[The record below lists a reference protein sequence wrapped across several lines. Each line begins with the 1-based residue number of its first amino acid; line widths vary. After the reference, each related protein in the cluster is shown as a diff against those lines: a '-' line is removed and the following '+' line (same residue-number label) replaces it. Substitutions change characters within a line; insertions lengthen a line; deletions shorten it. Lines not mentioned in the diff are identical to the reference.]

1 MHSPKNNR
9 LAQVTAQRGTT
20 LIVVLVLILLAT
32 VMALFAVNVNK
43 SEQRASGNDVRAR
56 LMRESAE
63 AALTQGM
70 AYMQSLKTTEKNPF
84 DPNSYPKNGTW
95 VQCNGG
101 DTTFPCGTVPQND
114 GSTDCAAGTLPCLR
128 RANMFYF
135 QGASNDMTLDLNG
148 DGQVDAIEQR
158 MLPMKGRMTELTTVG
173 NGFGVQYGAA
183 ALLCVLKIPA
193 VGAANPP
200 VECATNAA
208 EASGTI
214 AMTVVAVGSI
224 PTEAGHITLTQS
236 EGAYLRINNPIGAP
250 PIVASGSA
258 DLTGGFQVVT
268 NPNSAGTGV
277 PISIWSRGPVSK
289 TGTSNTC
296 YYNEFI
302 NSGEGNGQAT
312 ADLEPPVNYSGAP
325 PVTPAD
331 QIMRCDQCQ
340 CPGTGSLSFSKSG
353 NQGQLGIDILQC
365 NSVPYNCTGTQ
376 LNDPT
381 NPNSNYELKPSEFPC
396 DLFQYVF
403 GAKAHKDTDNDYF
416 CETQITTT
424 AKLADGANHTI
435 GVDEAYLY
443 DAADKI
449 IPKDA
454 AHAAFIK
461 GTKLATCTDLNKASA
476 SGFWWDQTGQC
487 TLTGTACLQVGTG
500 GKGNNTSCVGSI
512 LFPLLLVGD
521 EHISIQNATVFG
533 FMFVR
538 ATGTGPS
545 TTDPIAG
552 LGNGTLVP
560 ASGGDGNS
568 NYSMN
573 AKSTLYG
580 ALVVQGTVTKVNGSA
595 AVIYN
600 DKVLKNLLNN
610 ALPPAYGSI
619 PGGWSDRFSY

>member
-1 MHSPKNNR
+1 MHSQKNYR
-9 LAQVTAQRGTT
+9 LAQVAAQRGTT

-32 VMALFAVNVNK
+32 VMALFAVNVNM
-43 SEQRASGNDVRAR
+43 SEQRTSGNDVRAR

-70 AYMQSLKTTEKNPF
+70 AYMQSLKTTEKNPWAT
-84 DPNSYPKNGTW
+84 NSKW
-95 VQCNGG
+95 VQCNGS

-114 GSTDCAAGTLPCLR
+114 GSTDCAGGTAACPR
-128 RANMFYF
+128 RANMFYYKDTA
-135 QGASNDMTLDLNG
+135 GDDING
-148 DGQVDAIEQR
+148 DGSVDAIEAR
-158 MLPMKGRMTELTTVG
+158 MLPMKGRLTELTTVG
-173 NGFGVQYGAA
+173 NGFDVQYGAA
-183 ALLCVLKIPA
+183 ALLCVLKVPA
-193 VGAANPP
+193 TGVANPP

-214 AMTVVAVGSI
+214 AMTLVAVGSI
-224 PTEAGHITLTQS
+224 PKESGHITLTQS
-236 EGAYLRINNPIGAP
+236 EGAYLRINNPLGAP

-258 DLTGGFQVVT
+258 DLTGSFQVVT

-277 PISIWSRGPVSK
+277 PISIWSRGPVDK

-325 PVTPAD
+325 PVGPAD

-340 CPGTGSLSFSKSG
+340 CAGTDSLSFSKSG
-353 NQGQLGIDILQC
+353 NAGQLGIDILQC
-365 NSVPYNCTGTQ
+365 STGPGTCDGTK

-381 NPNSNYELKPSEFPC
+381 NPSSNYELKPNEFPC

-403 GAKAHKDTDNDYF
+403 GAKSHKDTNSDYF
-416 CETQITTT
+416 CETQITTS

-449 IPKDA
+449 IPKDN
-454 AHAAFIK
+454 AHKAFIK
-461 GTKLATCTDLNKASA
+461 GTKLATCSDLNSASA
-476 SGFWWDQTGQC
+476 SGFWWDQTGTC
-487 TLTGTACLQVGTG
+487 TLTGTSCLQVGTG

-512 LFPLLLVGD
+512 LFPVLLVGD
-521 EHISIQNATVFG
+521 EHIAIQNATVFG

-538 ATGTGPS
+538 AKGTGAAA
-545 TTDPIAG
+545 DPAG
-552 LGNGTLVP
+552 LGNGALVL
-560 ASGGDGNS
+560 AGGDGNS
-568 NYSMN
+568 DYSMN

-580 ALVVQGTVTKVNGSA
+580 ALVVQGTVTKANGSA
-595 AVIYN
+595 AIIYN

-610 ALPPAYGSI
+610 SLPPAYGSI